1 MTTMATTITMQS
13 STILGNFILVTAS
26 FAILIILIRVFA
38 WDKITGIFEERANKI
53 ANDIDAAEEKLT
65 AAANLVQQRED
76 ELVQGRIESQK
87 IIQDAVERAKL
98 EKKRILEQADVEI
111 QGLKQKA
118 QLEIEAEKCEAQEN
132 LRVQVAELAVDL
144 ASKIILEDL
153 DQQAHSN
160 LIDRYLD
167 KLGDK

>member
-1 MTTMATTITMQS
+1 MATTITMQS

-26 FAILIILIRVFA
+26 FAVLIILIRVFA

-53 ANDIDAAEEKLT
+53 ANDINAAEEKLT

-118 QLEIEAEKCEAQEN
+118 QLEIEAEKREAQEN

>member
-1 MTTMATTITMQS
+1 MVTTIIMQS

-26 FAILIILIRVFA
+26 FAILIGLIRLFA
-38 WDKITGIFEERANKI
+38 WDRITGIFEERANKI
-53 ANDIDAAEEKLT
+53 ANDINAAEEKLT
-65 AAANLVQQRED
+65 AASNLVQQREQ
-76 ELVQGRIESQK
+76 ELVQGRVEGQK

-98 EKKRILEQADVEI
+98 EKKRVLEQADVEI
-111 QGLKQKA
+111 QALKQKA
-118 QLEIEAEKCEAQEN
+118 QMEIDAEKREAQEN

-144 ASKIILEDL
+144 AGKIILEDL

>member
-1 MTTMATTITMQS
+1 MATTITMQS

-53 ANDIDAAEEKLT
+53 ANDIDAAEEKLA

-118 QLEIEAEKCEAQEN
+118 QLEIEAEKREAQEN

>member
-1 MTTMATTITMQS
+1 MIIFDTMPY

-38 WDKITGIFEERANKI
+38 WKKITDIFEARATKI
-53 ANDIDAAEEKLT
+53 SNDIDAAEEKLMV
-65 AAANLVQQRED
+65 ASDLVKQRED
-76 ELVQGRIESQK
+76 ELVQGRIEGQK
-87 IIQDAVERAKL
+87 IIQDAVERAKM
-98 EKKRILEQADVEI
+98 EKKRILEQAEVEI
-111 QGLKQKA
+111 EGLKTKA
-118 QLEIEAEKCEAQEN
+118 QMEIEAEKREVQET
-132 LRVQVAELAVDL
+132 LRVQVADLAVDL
-144 ASKIILEDL
+144 AGKIILEDL

>member
-1 MTTMATTITMQS
+1 MATILAMQS
-13 STILGNFILVTAS
+13 STVLGNFILVTAS
-26 FAILIILIRVFA
+26 FAILIILIRIFA
-38 WDKITGIFEERANKI
+38 WDRITGIFEERANKI

-65 AAANLVQQRED
+65 AASNLVQQREQ
-76 ELVQGRIESQK
+76 ELVQGRVEGQK
-87 IIQDAVERAKL
+87 IIQDAIERAKL

-118 QLEIEAEKCEAQEN
+118 QMEIEAEKREAQEN

-144 ASKIILEDL
+144 AGKIILEDL

>member
-1 MTTMATTITMQS
+1 MATFITMQS
-13 STILGNFILVTAS
+13 STVLGNFILVTAS
-26 FAILIILIRVFA
+26 FMVLIVLIRVFA
-38 WDKITGIFEERANKI
+38 WNKITGIFEERANKV
-53 ANDIDAAEEKLT
+53 ANDIDAAEEKL
-65 AAANLVQQRED
+65 AVAANLVQQRED
-76 ELVQGRIESQK
+76 ELIQGRIEGQK

-98 EKKRILEQADVEI
+98 EKKRILEQADIEI

-118 QLEIEAEKCEAQEN
+118 ELEIEAEKREAQEN

-144 ASKIILEDL
+144 AGKIIFEDL

>member
-1 MTTMATTITMQS
+1 MVTTIIMQS

-26 FAILIILIRVFA
+26 FAILIGLIRLFA
-38 WDKITGIFEERANKI
+38 WDRITGIFEERANKI
-53 ANDIDAAEEKLT
+53 TNDIDAAEEKLT
-65 AAANLVQQRED
+65 AASNLVQQREQ
-76 ELVQGRIESQK
+76 ELVQGRVEGQK

-98 EKKRILEQADVEI
+98 EKKRVLEQADVEI
-111 QGLKQKA
+111 QALKQKA
-118 QLEIEAEKCEAQEN
+118 QMEIDAEKREAQEN

-144 ASKIILEDL
+144 AGKIILEDL

>member
-1 MTTMATTITMQS
+1 MVTTITMQS

-26 FAILIILIRVFA
+26 FAILIGLIRLFA
-38 WDKITGIFEERANKI
+38 WDRITGIFEERANKI

-65 AAANLVQQRED
+65 AASNLVQQREQ
-76 ELVQGRIESQK
+76 ELVQGRVEGQK

-98 EKKRILEQADVEI
+98 EKKRVLEQADIEI
-111 QGLKQKA
+111 QALKQKA
-118 QLEIEAEKCEAQEN
+118 QMEIDAEKREAQEN

-144 ASKIILEDL
+144 AGKIILEDL

>member
-1 MTTMATTITMQS
+1 MATTITMQS

-26 FAILIILIRVFA
+26 FAVLIILIRVFA

-118 QLEIEAEKCEAQEN
+118 QLEIEAEKREAQEN
-132 LRVQVAELAVDL
+132 LCVQVAELAVDL

>member
-1 MTTMATTITMQS
+1 MATTITMQS

-26 FAILIILIRVFA
+26 FAVLIILIRVFA

-118 QLEIEAEKCEAQEN
+118 QLEIEAEKREAQEN

-167 KLGDK
+167 KLGDR

>member
-1 MTTMATTITMQS
+1 MVTTLTMQS

-26 FAILIILIRVFA
+26 FAILILLIRMFA
-38 WDKITGIFEERANKI
+38 WDRITGIFEERANKI
-53 ANDIDAAEEKLT
+53 ANDIDAAEEKLNT
-65 AAANLVQQRED
+65 AANLVQQREQ
-76 ELVQGRIESQK
+76 ELVQGRVEGQK

-98 EKKRILEQADVEI
+98 EKKRILEQAEI
-111 QGLKQKA
+111 EINALKQKA
-118 QLEIEAEKCEAQEN
+118 EMEIEAEKREAQEN

-144 ASKIILEDL
+144 AGKIILEDL

>member
-1 MTTMATTITMQS
+1 MVTTLTMQS

-26 FAILIILIRVFA
+26 FAILILLIRMFA
-38 WDKITGIFEERANKI
+38 WDRITGIFEERANKI
-53 ANDIDAAEEKLT
+53 ANDIDAAEEKLN
-65 AAANLVQQRED
+65 AAANLVQQREQ
-76 ELVQGRIESQK
+76 ELVQGRVEGQK

-98 EKKRILEQADVEI
+98 EKKRILEQAEI
-111 QGLKQKA
+111 EINALKQKA
-118 QLEIEAEKCEAQEN
+118 EMEIEAEKREAQEN

-144 ASKIILEDL
+144 AGKIVLEDL

>member
-1 MTTMATTITMQS
+1 MATILAMQS
-13 STILGNFILVTAS
+13 STVLGNFILVTAS
-26 FAILIILIRVFA
+26 FAVLIILIRVFA
-38 WDKITGIFEERANKI
+38 WDRITGIFEERANKI

-65 AAANLVQQRED
+65 AASNLVQQREQ
-76 ELVQGRIESQK
+76 ELVQGRVEGQK
-87 IIQDAVERAKL
+87 IIQDAVERAKM
-98 EKKRILEQADVEI
+98 EKKRLLEQADVEI
-111 QGLKQKA
+111 QGMKQKA
-118 QLEIEAEKCEAQEN
+118 QMEIEAEKREAQEN

-144 ASKIILEDL
+144 AGKIILEDL

>member
-1 MTTMATTITMQS
+1 MQS
-13 STILGNFILVTAS
+13 STVLGNFILVTAS
-26 FAILIILIRVFA
+26 FVVLIVLIRVFA
-38 WDKITGIFEERANKI
+38 WNKITGIFEERANKV
-53 ANDIDAAEEKLT
+53 ANDIDAAEEKL
-65 AAANLVQQRED
+65 AVAANLVQQRED
-76 ELVQGRIESQK
+76 ELIQGRIEGQK

-98 EKKRILEQADVEI
+98 EKKRILEQADIEI

-118 QLEIEAEKCEAQEN
+118 ELEIEAEKREAQEN

-144 ASKIILEDL
+144 AGKIIFEDL

>member
-1 MTTMATTITMQS
+1 MATTITMQS

-26 FAILIILIRVFA
+26 FAILIGLIRLFA
-38 WDKITGIFEERANKI
+38 WDRITGIFEERANKI

-98 EKKRILEQADVEI
+98 EKKRILQQADVEI

-118 QLEIEAEKCEAQEN
+118 QLEIEAEKREAQEN

>member
-1 MTTMATTITMQS
+1 MVTTITMQS

-26 FAILIILIRVFA
+26 FAILIGLIRLFA
-38 WDKITGIFEERANKI
+38 WDRITGIFEERANKI

-65 AAANLVQQRED
+65 AASNLVQQREQ
-76 ELVQGRIESQK
+76 ELVQGRVEGQK

-98 EKKRILEQADVEI
+98 EKKRVLEQAEVEI
-111 QGLKQKA
+111 QALKQKA
-118 QLEIEAEKCEAQEN
+118 QMEIEAEKREAQEN

-144 ASKIILEDL
+144 AGKIILEDL

-167 KLGDK
+167 KIGDK

>member
-1 MTTMATTITMQS
+1 MVTTITMQS

-26 FAILIILIRVFA
+26 FAILIGLIRLFA
-38 WDKITGIFEERANKI
+38 WDRITGIFEERANKI

-65 AAANLVQQRED
+65 AASNLVQQREQ
-76 ELVQGRIESQK
+76 ELVQGRVEGQK

-98 EKKRILEQADVEI
+98 EKKRVLEQAEIEI
-111 QGLKQKA
+111 QALKQKA
-118 QLEIEAEKCEAQEN
+118 QMEIDAEKREAQEN

-144 ASKIILEDL
+144 AGKIILEDL

>member
-1 MTTMATTITMQS
+1 MATTITMQS

-26 FAILIILIRVFA
+26 FAVLIILIRVFA

-118 QLEIEAEKCEAQEN
+118 QLEIEAEKREAQES

>member
-1 MTTMATTITMQS
+1 MVTTITMQS

-26 FAILIILIRVFA
+26 FAILIGLIRLFA
-38 WDKITGIFEERANKI
+38 WDRITGIFEERANKI

-65 AAANLVQQRED
+65 AASNLVQQREQ
-76 ELVQGRIESQK
+76 ELVQGRVEGQK

-111 QGLKQKA
+111 QALKQKA
-118 QLEIEAEKCEAQEN
+118 QMEIDAEKREAQEN

-144 ASKIILEDL
+144 AGKIILEDL

>member
-1 MTTMATTITMQS
+1 MATTITMQS

-26 FAILIILIRVFA
+26 FAVLIILIRVFA

-118 QLEIEAEKCEAQEN
+118 QLEIEAEKREAQEN

-153 DQQAHSN
+153 DQQAHSK

>member
-1 MTTMATTITMQS
+1 MVTTITMQS

-26 FAILIILIRVFA
+26 FAILIGLIRLFA
-38 WDKITGIFEERANKI
+38 WDRITGIFEERANKI

-65 AAANLVQQRED
+65 AASNLVQQREQ
-76 ELVQGRIESQK
+76 ELVQGRVEGQK

-98 EKKRILEQADVEI
+98 EKKRVLEQAEVEI

-118 QLEIEAEKCEAQEN
+118 QMEIDAEKREAQEN

-144 ASKIILEDL
+144 AGKIILEDL

>member
-1 MTTMATTITMQS
+1 MATTITMQS

-26 FAILIILIRVFA
+26 FAVLIILIRVFA

-118 QLEIEAEKCEAQEN
+118 QLEIEAEKREAQEN
-132 LRVQVAELAVDL
+132 LRIQVAELAVDL

>member
-1 MTTMATTITMQS
+1 MATTITMQS

-26 FAILIILIRVFA
+26 FAVLIILIRVFA

-118 QLEIEAEKCEAQEN
+118 QLEIEAEKREAQEN

-153 DQQAHSN
+153 DKQAHSN